1 MQAAL
6 VDLSR
11 HLFRVLYYICPTSSH
26 TAYMSAVCDLVL
38 LSLPADPHEDP
49 DDDHHQEEAAAQ
61 RHPQQRGQRVRLLA
75 ALVRN
80 LR

>member
-1 MQAAL
+1 
-6 VDLSR
+6 
-11 HLFRVLYYICPTSSH
+11 
-26 TAYMSAVCDLVL
+26 MSAVCDLVL
-38 LSLPADPHEDP
+38 LALPADPHEDP

>member
-1 MQAAL
+1 
-6 VDLSR
+6 
-11 HLFRVLYYICPTSSH
+11 
-26 TAYMSAVCDLVL
+26 MSALCDLVL
-38 LSLPADPHEDP
+38 LALPADPHEDP

-80 LR
+80 LRCCD